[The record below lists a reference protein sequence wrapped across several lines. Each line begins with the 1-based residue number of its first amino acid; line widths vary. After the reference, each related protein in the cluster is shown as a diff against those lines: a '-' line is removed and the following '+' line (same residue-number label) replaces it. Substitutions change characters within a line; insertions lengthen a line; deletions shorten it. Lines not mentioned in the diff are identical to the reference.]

1 MVDAVIRW
9 CLKNAFLVIIGVVAL
24 LVGGYYAMINMRVDA
39 IPDIGEKQVIVFADW
54 PGRSPQDVDDQVT
67 YPLTTSL
74 TGTPG
79 VKSIRSMSGFGFAM
93 VFVIFKDDVDYY
105 WARSRVL
112 ERINVAQQRLPT
124 GVTPVLGPDAT
135 ALGQVFWYTVEAEGF
150 DLAEL
155 RSIQDWYIRYQ
166 LNSVDGVSEVASIGG
181 FVKQYQIDVHP
192 DKLRAHGVTLM
203 QVYEAVR
210 NSNID
215 VGAKVLEKNG
225 IEFFIRGVGFIKSV
239 EDLEKVVIRQ
249 EKGTPIQV
257 KHVATVTLGPDFRRG
272 ALDKAGVE
280 AVGGVVLMRYG
291 ENPLRVVERV
301 KEKIKQLELGMPQK
315 TLADGRVSKVK
326 IVSFYDR
333 TDIVQETI
341 GTLKE
346 ALLEEALMASIVIL
360 IFMLHL
366 RSTVSVLVTLP
377 LSLGFCFILMYA
389 FGVDANIMSLAG
401 LAIAIA
407 DVGDMGI
414 IMTENIYRHI
424 ATGDKEKSHFQKV
437 FDGASEVGGAIVT
450 AVSNTLV
457 SFIPVFFLAGQEGK
471 LFRPLAFTKTFAI
484 GAAVILALTVV
495 PLVCYFL
502 FRPVKWSKRTV
513 WIIAGALGLA
523 SVFAAHAIFVWA
535 LTGSHYSGWPMA
547 IVVGV
552 IVTLALVRMT
562 RERFLPLEENRVSRG
577 VARVYT
583 PTLRWILAH
592 KKTFLILPVTILFT
606 GLTIWLGIGKMLAPV
621 GWAIN
626 LFAPSESRSSRR
638 EAHSIPETDGHETNA
653 RSAGLRPAAA
663 AHATKSFDDS
673 NASLADHRL
682 RLTEPRSV
690 RGQAH
695 SSTNASQSLLTSA
708 ATKEKRPLIEFDQVR
723 WQTVRHGDGSSS
735 RRMLWRRPNEIE
747 QATEAGDGLQILSE
761 RRILSGIGREFMPPL
776 DEGSFL
782 YMPSLLPQAGLGP
795 AIEVNARQDMA
806 IASVP
811 EVESVVGK
819 LGRAESALDPA
830 PIGMIESIVILK
842 PASDWRRLPV
852 KRWFSNWPGWLK
864 KPLTWIWAE
873 ERSITKNEILTEL
886 QEKTAIPGVLPTF
899 LQPIQTRLVMLQTG
913 FRAMMGV
920 KIYGSDLKEIERIG
934 LEIEQMLKQ
943 VPGATDI
950 VADRIVGKPY
960 LEFEIDRDRIAR
972 YGVSIRDVQDVIE
985 IAIGGMNIM
994 ESVEGRERY
1003 PIRVRYLR
1011 EFREDVPELEKILVP
1026 SSSGA
1031 QIPLAQVL
1039 TIKSVLGPQEIKG
1052 ERGLLVGYVTMNTR
1066 DRDEVSVVED
1076 AEALLQGAVR
1086 DGRLKL
1092 PSGYYW
1098 EWSGQFENQVRATKR
1113 MSILV
1118 PLCLVIMFVMLY
1130 VSFKRWW
1137 IAPVIYFGILV
1148 SASGGFIMLALWDV
1162 NLSIAV
1168 WVGFLVLFGVVD
1180 DDGVVM
1186 STYLEQIFDKAT
1198 FNSVQDIR
1206 DAVLQA
1212 GLKRIRPCLM
1222 TISTTIFGL
1231 MPIFW
1236 ATGRGSDVMQPM
1248 AIPSVGG
1255 MVVSLFVTIFIA
1267 PCLFCAV
1274 EEWKWKRAQRLVPK
1288 GATA

>member
-1 MVDAVIRW
+1 MINVLIRW
-9 CLKNAFLVIIGVVAL
+9 CLKHAFLVILGTGAIVA
-24 LVGGYYAMINMRVDA
+24 GGYYALTQTLVDA

-54 PGRSPQDVDDQVT
+54 PGRSPQDVDNQVT

-79 VKSIRSMSGFGFAM
+79 VKTIRSMSGFGFAM

-112 ERINVAQQRLPT
+112 ERINVAQQRLPAD
-124 GVTPVLGPDAT
+124 VTPVLGPDAT

-155 RSIQDWYIRYQ
+155 RSVQDWYLRYQ
-166 LNSVDGVSEVASIGG
+166 LNSVEGVSEVASIGG
-181 FVKQYQIDVHP
+181 YVKQYQIDVHP
-192 DKLRAHGVTLM
+192 DKLRAHRVTLM
-203 QVYEAVR
+203 DVYEAVQK
-210 NSNID
+210 SNID

-239 EDLEKVVIRQ
+239 EDIEKVVIRQ
-249 EKGTPIQV
+249 EGGTPIQV
-257 KHVATVTLGPDFRRG
+257 KHVATVTIGPDFRRG

-301 KEKIKQLELGMPQK
+301 KEKIRQLEPGLPQK
-315 TLADGRVSKVK
+315 TLADGRLSKVK
-326 IVSFYDR
+326 LVSFYDR
-333 TDIVQETI
+333 TDIVHQTI
-341 GTLKE
+341 DTLKE
-346 ALLEEALMASIVIL
+346 ALLEEALMASAVIF
-360 IFMLHL
+360 IFLLHL
-366 RSTVSVLVTLP
+366 RSTVSVIVSLP
-377 LSLGFCFILMYA
+377 LSIGLCFILMYV

-401 LAIAIA
+401 LAIAIG
-407 DVGDMGI
+407 DIGDMGI

-424 ATGDKEKSHFQKV
+424 ATGDKGRSHFQKV

-450 AVSNTLV
+450 AVSNTLI
-457 SFIPVFFLAGQEGK
+457 SFIPVFFLTDQEGK
-471 LFRPLAFTKTFAI
+471 LFQPLAFTKTFAI
-484 GAAVILALTVV
+484 GGSVVLALTVI

-502 FRPVKWSKRTV
+502 FRPVEWSKRTA
-513 WIIAGALGLA
+513 WLIAGALGFVA
-523 SVFAAHAIFVWA
+523 AIAAHAAFIWA
-535 LTGSHYSGWPMA
+535 LSGSPYSGWPMS

-552 IVTLALVRMT
+552 IVALSFVRMT
-562 RERFLPLEENRVSRG
+562 RERFLPMDQNPVSRG

-583 PTLRWILAH
+583 PTLRWILAN
-592 KKTFLILPVTILFT
+592 KKTFLIAPVMILFT
-606 GLTIWLGIGKMLAPV
+606 GLTIWLGIGTTLAPV

-626 LFAPSESRSSRR
+626 LLTSE
-638 EAHSIPETDGHETNA
+638 EASPELKQAMHLKETDKVT
-653 RSAGLRPAAA
+653 RPIVE
-663 AHATKSFDDS
+663 
-673 NASLADHRL
+673 L
-682 RLTEPRSV
+682 
-690 RGQAH
+690 
-695 SSTNASQSLLTSA
+695 
-708 ATKEKRPLIEFDQVR
+708 DQLR
-723 WQTVRHGDGSSS
+723 WQTVKHADGSTH
-735 RRMLWRRPNEIE
+735 RRMAWRRPDPKERDAEAARGDEVVRE
-747 QATEAGDGLQILSE
+747 Q
-761 RRILSGIGREFMPPL
+761 RILSGIGREFMPPL

-795 AIEVNARQDMA
+795 ALEVNARQDRA

-830 PIGMIESIVILK
+830 PVGMMESIIILK
-842 PASDWRRLPV
+842 PESEWRHLPV
-852 KRWFSNWPGWLK
+852 NRWFSNWPGWLK
-864 KPLTWIWAE
+864 DPLGWLWPESRA
-873 ERSITKNEILTEL
+873 ITKNEILTEL

-899 LQPIQTRLVMLQTG
+899 LQPIQTRLIMLQTG

-920 KIYGSDLKEIERIG
+920 KIYGSDLEETGRIG
-934 LEIEQMLKQ
+934 LEIEQLLKQ

-972 YGVSIRDVQDVIE
+972 YGVNIRDVQDAIE
-985 IAIGGMNIM
+985 IGIGGMNIM

-1026 SSSGA
+1026 SSTGA

-1039 TIKSVLGPQEIKG
+1039 TIKSTLGPQEIKG

-1066 DRDEVSVVED
+1066 DRDEVSVVEE
-1076 AEALLQGAVR
+1076 AESLLRSAVR
-1086 DGRLKL
+1086 EGRLLL
-1092 PSGYYW
+1092 PPGYYW

-1113 MSILV
+1113 MSILIPV
-1118 PLCLVIMFVMLY
+1118 CLFIMFVMLY
-1130 VSFKRWW
+1130 LGFKRWW
-1137 IAPVIYFGILV
+1137 IAPIIYFGILV
-1148 SASGGFIMLALWDV
+1148 SASGGFFLLALWGV

-1180 DDGVVM
+1180 DDGVIM
-1186 STYLEQIFDKAT
+1186 STYLENIFDKAT
-1198 FNSVQDIR
+1198 FNSVGDVR
-1206 DAVLQA
+1206 EAVVQA
-1212 GLKRIRPCLM
+1212 GLLRIRPCLM

-1231 MPIFW
+1231 LPIFW

-1255 MVVSLFVTIFIA
+1255 MVVSVLVTIFIA

-1274 EEWKWKRAQRLVPK
+1274 EEWKWNRAQRV
-1288 GATA
+1288 GASGEIELEANRL